1 MTNACTLCGS
11 ENEPDRTTCA
21 VCGASMTDRAAV
33 AVAPAATGS
42 RLTFRRVAL
51 VLFPVLAIGGAWI
64 LWSYLHRSEHP
75 VVRSQPVVAEPRTY
89 DSAGVKP
96 AGIAASIVG
105 DDIVVPLDAVTRN
118 GIVRFEYTAGP
129 TPRWLLAYV
138 ATNGKLVTA
147 ISLSEHCGSTE
158 FLLRGEQIVCAH
170 CPSRWHMTS
179 FEAYACCGKYYPD
192 PIPSRVEGANV
203 LIARADVDR
212 WAGRM

>member
-1 MTNACTLCGS
+1 MTNVCQLCGS
-11 ENEPDRTTCA
+11 ENASDRSTCE
-21 VCGASMTDRAAV
+21 VCGAAIAAG
-33 AVAPAATGS
+33 ARNGAGPAIPGS
-42 RLTFRRVAL
+42 RLTVRRAAL
-51 VLFPVLAIGGAWI
+51 ILFPVLAIGGLWL

-75 VVRSQPVVAEPRTY
+75 VVQRQPLVGEPRAY
-89 DSAGVKP
+89 DSTGVKP
-96 AGIAASIVG
+96 AVITASISG
-105 DDIVVPLDAVTRN
+105 GDIVIPLDAVTRS
-118 GIVRFEYTAGP
+118 GIVRFEYTEGA

-138 ATNGKLVTA
+138 ATNGRLVTA

-158 FLLRGEQIVCAH
+158 FFLRGDQIVCAN

-192 PIPSRVEGANV
+192 PIPSRVEGSNV

>member
-1 MTNACTLCGS
+1 MTNVCRNCGS
-11 ENEPDRTTCA
+11 QNTPGRSTCS
-21 VCGASMTDRAAV
+21 VCGAAMTAV
-33 AVAPAATGS
+33 AVEGVGSPAAGS
-42 RLTFRRVAL
+42 RLTTRRAAL
-51 VLFPVLAIGGAWI
+51 VLFPVLAIGGIWL

-75 VVRSQPVVAEPRTY
+75 VVQEQPVVADPRVY
-89 DSAGVKP
+89 DSTGVKP
-96 AGIAASIVG
+96 VVIAASISAS
-105 DDIVVPLDAVTRN
+105 DIVIPLDVVRRN
-118 GIVRFEYTAGP
+118 GIVRFEYTEGA

-158 FLLRGEQIVCAH
+158 FLLRGEQIVCAN

-192 PIPSRVEGANV
+192 PIPSRVEGSTV

>member
-1 MTNACTLCGS
+1 MTNVCTLCGS
-11 ENEPDRTTCA
+11 ENAPDRSTCA
-21 VCGASMTDRAAV
+21 GCGAAMAARAGEAV
-33 AVAPAATGS
+33 GSAPAGS
-42 RLTFRRVAL
+42 RFTFRRAAL
-51 VLFPVLAIGGAWI
+51 VLFPVLAIGGLWL

-75 VVRSQPVVAEPRTY
+75 VIQSQPVVAEPRMY

-96 AGIAASIVG
+96 TVIAASIVG
-105 DDIVVPLDAVTRN
+105 SDIVIPLDAVKQN
-118 GIVRFEYTAGP
+118 GIVRFEYNAGA

-158 FLLRGEQIVCAH
+158 FLLRGDQIVCAN
-170 CPSRWHMTS
+170 CPSRWNMTS

-192 PIPSRVEGANV
+192 PIRSRVEGANV